1 MSSVFKNKRIRTI
14 CLLALAVGLFGSLF
28 FGCSVSE
35 NGLSTEAYGRITTVT
50 EETPIPTESKLPTE
64 QPVTPSPKQ
73 TPTSEPT
80 EEPTETPTSEPTEEP
95 TETPT
100 SEPTE
105 EPTKMPTTD
114 PTSEPP
120 EETEQPVKY
129 VANTNTKKFHYPYCS
144 SVDQIKPGNRWDFY
158 GEREEL
164 IQKGYVPCKRCN
176 P

>member
-50 EETPIPTESKLPTE
+50 EETPILTESKLPTE

-80 EEPTETPTSEPTEEP
+80 EEPTKM
-95 TETPT
+95 
-100 SEPTE
+100 PTE